1 MGGYGLKPKIYITRK
16 LPEQIIDGLS
26 GNYDVRMWDQ
36 EDIPV
41 PREVLE
47 QEMQEVEGLLCLL
60 TEQIDESLIEKAAN
74 LKIIANMA
82 VGHNNIDV
90 QSATKRG
97 IMVTNTP
104 GVLTET
110 TADLTFG
117 LLLATARRLME
128 AEDYLR
134 SGRWETWSPMQL
146 TGQDV
151 NGATLGIIGLGRIGE
166 ALAKRA
172 KGFDMNLVYFNR
184 SRKYE
189 KEKELGIEYQPLEK
203 LLQISD
209 FVCVMLP
216 LTPETAYMIGKEQL
230 GLMKGTAVLIN
241 TARGGIIDENALY
254 QALKN
259 KEIWAAG
266 LDVFEEEPVPLD
278 HPLLTLPNV
287 VTLPHIGSASIATR
301 LKMATLAVQN
311 LKEGLSG
318 DSPRN
323 LVLLNKGK

>member
-1 MGGYGLKPKIYITRK
+1 MKPKIYITRK
-16 LPEQIIDGLS
+16 LPEQIIEGLS
-26 GNYDVRMWDQ
+26 RKYDVRMWGQ

-41 PREVLE
+41 PRVVLE
-47 QEMQEVEGLLCLL
+47 EEMKEVEGLLCLL
-60 TEQIDESLIEKAAN
+60 TEQIDESLIEQAPN

-97 IMVTNTP
+97 ILVTNTP

-117 LLLATARRLME
+117 LLLATARRMME

-151 NGATLGIIGLGRIGE
+151 HGATLGIIGLGRIGE

-172 KGFDMNLVYFNR
+172 KGFDMNLIYFNR

-189 KEKELGIEYQPLEK
+189 QEKELGIEYQPLEK

-230 GLMKGTAVLIN
+230 ELMKGTAVLIN
-241 TARGGIIDENALY
+241 TARGGIIDEKALY
-254 QALKN
+254 KALEN
-259 KEIWAAG
+259 REIWAAG
-266 LDVFEEEPVPLD
+266 LDVFEEEPVPVD

-311 LKEGLSG
+311 LMEGLSG
-318 DSPRN
+318 DTPRN
-323 LVLLNKGK
+323 LVLLNKSK

>member
-1 MGGYGLKPKIYITRK
+1 MKPKIYITRK

-47 QEMQEVEGLLCLL
+47 KEMQEVEGLLCLL
-60 TEQIDESLIEKAAN
+60 TEQIDESLIKKAAN

-90 QSATKRG
+90 RSATKRG

-117 LLLATARRLME
+117 LLLATARRMME

-151 NGATLGIIGLGRIGE
+151 HGATLGIIGLGRIGE

-184 SRKYE
+184 SRKYQQ
-189 KEKELGIEYQPLEK
+189 EKELGIEYQPLEK

-209 FVCVMLP
+209 FICVMLP

-230 GLMKGTAVLIN
+230 VLMKGTAVLIN

-259 KEIWAAG
+259 QEIWAAG

>member
-1 MGGYGLKPKIYITRK
+1 MKPKIYITRK
-16 LPEQIIDGLS
+16 LPEQIIEGLS
-26 GNYDVRMWDQ
+26 RKYDVRMWDQ

-47 QEMQEVEGLLCLL
+47 EEIKEVEGLLCLL
-60 TEQIDESLIEKAAN
+60 TEQIDESLIEHAPN

-90 QSATKRG
+90 QSAIKRG

-117 LLLATARRLME
+117 LLLATARRMME
-128 AEDYLR
+128 AEDYLK
-134 SGRWETWSPMQL
+134 SGRWKTWSPMQL

-151 NGATLGIIGLGRIGE
+151 HGATLGIIGLGRIGE

-189 KEKELGIEYQPLEK
+189 QEKELGIEYQPLEN

-230 GLMKGTAVLIN
+230 ELMKETAVLIN
-241 TARGGIIDENALY
+241 TARGGIIDEKALY
-254 QALKN
+254 QALEN
-259 KEIWAAG
+259 REIWSAG
-266 LDVFEEEPVPLD
+266 LDVFEEEPVPVD

-311 LKEGLSG
+311 LMEGLSG
-318 DSPRN
+318 DTPRN
-323 LVLLNKGK
+323 LVLLNKSK

>member
-1 MGGYGLKPKIYITRK
+1 MKPRIYITRK
-16 LPEQIIDGLS
+16 LPEQIIDGLCK
-26 GNYDVRMWDQ
+26 NYDVRMWNQ

-47 QEMQEVEGLLCLL
+47 EEMKEVEGLLCLL
-60 TEQIDESLIEKAAN
+60 TEQIDESLIDKAAN

-90 QSATKRG
+90 ISATKRG

-128 AEDYLR
+128 AEDYLK
-134 SGRWETWSPMQL
+134 SGKWETWSPMQL

-151 NGATLGIIGLGRIGE
+151 YGATMGIIGLGRIGE

-189 KEKELGIEYQPLEK
+189 QEKELGIEYQPLEK

-230 GLMKGTAVLIN
+230 ELMKESAVLIN
-241 TARGGIIDENALY
+241 TARGGIIDEKALY
-254 QALKN
+254 KALKN
-259 KEIWAAG
+259 REIWAAG
-266 LDVFEEEPVPLD
+266 LDVFEEEPIPVD

-311 LKEGLSG
+311 LMEGLAG
-318 DSPRN
+318 DTPRN
-323 LVLLNKGK
+323 LVVVNKSK